1 MLPKK
6 KKKVDYEALSSAFM
20 RIPGMDVMAARALI
34 DLGFKETYELVGR
47 APESLFEAYKKKKMD
62 APAQILWGLRMAVY
76 VAETP
81 EPDPRK
87 LKPALWA

>member
-1 MLPKK
+1 
-6 KKKVDYEALSSAFM
+6 M
-20 RIPGMDVMAARALI
+20 RTPGMDVMAARALI

-47 APESLFEAYKKKKMD
+47 APEALFDAYKKKNVD